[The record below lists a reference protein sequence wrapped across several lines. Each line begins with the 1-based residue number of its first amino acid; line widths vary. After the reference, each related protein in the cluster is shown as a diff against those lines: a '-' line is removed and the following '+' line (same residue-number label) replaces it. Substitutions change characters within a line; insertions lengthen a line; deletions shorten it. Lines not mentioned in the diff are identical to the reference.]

1 MKGNSWN
8 RRTSTREIYH
18 LDLSCTHLGCNLG
31 WKDGDKTWDCKCH
44 GSRFN
49 AKGEVIEGPAMKSL
63 KIINKNEKK

>member
-1 MKGNSWN
+1 M
-8 RRTSTREIYH
+8 YH

-49 AKGEVIEGPAMKSL
+49 AKGEVI
-63 KIINKNEKK
+63 